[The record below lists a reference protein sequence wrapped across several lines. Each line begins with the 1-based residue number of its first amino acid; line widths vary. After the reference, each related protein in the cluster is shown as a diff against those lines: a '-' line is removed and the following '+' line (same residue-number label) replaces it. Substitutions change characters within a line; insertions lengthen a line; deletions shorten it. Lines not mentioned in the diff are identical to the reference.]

1 MDPER
6 DRLKHLLIILLE
18 ALSGSPEALPQ
29 LKSRIQDK
37 AEAAGLDVGDM
48 HGLLDWIESHWL
60 NDDMPAWNGEP
71 LPDTPSEKAFRY
83 FGDVDA
89 DYLSPRGLGFLMK
102 LFNNRQINRAQLE
115 ALLQYSSFIALR
127 PLEPFELESVLEQ
140 VLFRPGRP
148 GMTGGASEGFENIH

>member
-1 MDPER
+1 MDPEK

-18 ALSGSPEALPQ
+18 ALSGSPELLPPIRT
-29 LKSRIQDK
+29 RIQEK
-37 AEAAGLDVGDM
+37 AEAAGLDEGDV

-60 NDDMPAWNGEP
+60 HDDIPTWDRNP
-71 LPDTPSEKAFRY
+71 LPEAPSDKAFRY
-83 FGDVDA
+83 FGAVDA
-89 DYLSPRGLGFLMK
+89 DYLSPKGQGFLMK

-127 PLEPFELESVLEQ
+127 PLEPYELESVLEQ
-140 VLFRPGRP
+140 VLFRPEKP

>member
-18 ALSGSPEALPQ
+18 SLSGPAEVVSPIKA
-29 LKSRIQDK
+29 RIQEK
-37 AEAAGLDVGDM
+37 AEAAGLDEADV

-60 NDDMPAWNGEP
+60 HDDRPVLDRSPQA
-71 LPDTPSEKAFRY
+71 DTPSDNAFRF
-83 FGDVDA
+83 FGDMDS
-89 DYLSPRGLGFLMK
+89 DYLSPQGLGFLME
-102 LFNNRQINRAQLE
+102 LLNDHQINRTQLE
-115 ALLQYSSFIALR
+115 ALLQYSSYIALK
-127 PLEPFELESVLEQ
+127 PLEPRELESVLEQ

>member
-18 ALSGSPEALPQ
+18 ALSGSPEVSLPIR
-29 LKSRIQDK
+29 SRILDK
-37 AEAAGLDVGDM
+37 AEAAGLDEGDV

-60 NDDMPAWNGEP
+60 NDDRPAWSRDP
-71 LPDTPSEKAFRY
+71 LPDAPSDKAFRF

-89 DYLSPRGLGFLMK
+89 DYLSPKGLGFLVE
-102 LFNNRQINRAQLE
+102 LFNKKQINRVQME
-115 ALLQYSSFIALR
+115 ALLQYSSFIALK
-127 PLEPFELESVLEQ
+127 PLEPYELETVLEQ

-148 GMTGGASEGFENIH
+148 GMTGGASEGFENVH

>member
-18 ALSGSPEALPQ
+18 ALSGSPEILPPIRT
-29 LKSRIQDK
+29 RIQEK
-37 AEAAGLDVGDM
+37 AEAAGLDEGDV

-60 NDDMPAWNGEP
+60 NDDRPGGDLDP
-71 LPDTPSEKAFRY
+71 LPDAPSEKAFRY

-89 DYLSPRGLGFLMK
+89 DYLSPAGLGFLMK
-102 LFNNRQINRAQLE
+102 LFNNRQISRAQLE

-127 PLEPFELESVLEQ
+127 PLDPYELESVLEQ
-140 VLFRPGRP
+140 VLFRPGKP

>member
-18 ALSGSPEALPQ
+18 ALSGPPEVSPPLRA
-29 LKSRIQDK
+29 RIQEK
-37 AEAAGLDVGDM
+37 AEAAGLDEGDV

-60 NDDMPAWNGEP
+60 NDDRPAWTRDP
-71 LPDTPSEKAFRY
+71 LPDAPSDKAFRY
-83 FGDVDA
+83 FGEVDA
-89 DYLSPRGLGFLMK
+89 DYLSPRGLGFLVE
-102 LFNNRQINRAQLE
+102 LFNKQQINRAQME

-127 PLEPFELESVLEQ
+127 PLEPSELESVLEQ

-148 GMTGGASEGFENIH
+148 GMTGGASEGFENVH

>member
-18 ALSGSPEALPQ
+18 SLSGPTEVVSPIKA
-29 LKSRIQDK
+29 RIQEK
-37 AEAAGLDVGDM
+37 AEAAGLDEGDV

-60 NDDMPAWNGEP
+60 FDDRPNWNRGPQPEK
-71 LPDTPSEKAFRY
+71 PSEKAFRF
-83 FGDVDA
+83 FGDMDS
-89 DYLSPRGLGFLMK
+89 DYLSPQGQGFLME
-102 LFNNRQINRAQLE
+102 LLNDRQIDRSQLE
-115 ALLQYSSFIALR
+115 ALLQYSSYIALK
-127 PLEPFELESVLEQ
+127 PLEPHELESVLEQ

>member
-18 ALSGSPEALPQ
+18 ALSGSPETMPPLTT
-29 LKSRIQDK
+29 RIQEK
-37 AEAAGLDVGDM
+37 AQAAGLDEGDV

-60 NDDMPAWNGEP
+60 SDDRPRWDREP
-71 LPDTPSEKAFRY
+71 IPDAPSEKAFRY
-83 FGDVDA
+83 FSDVDS
-89 DYLSPRGLGFLMK
+89 DYLSPEGLGFLLK

-140 VLFRPGRP
+140 VLFRPDSP

>member
-6 DRLKHLLIILLE
+6 DRLKYLLLILLE
-18 ALSGSPEALPQ
+18 ALSGSPEILPPI
-29 LKSRIQDK
+29 KTRIQEK
-37 AEAAGLDVGDM
+37 AEAAGLDEGDV

-60 NDDMPAWNGEP
+60 HDDWLGGDLDP
-71 LPDTPSEKAFRY
+71 LPDAPSEKAFRY

-89 DYLSPRGLGFLMK
+89 GYLSPKGLGFLMK
-102 LFNNRQINRAQLE
+102 LFNNRQIDRAQLE

-127 PLEPFELESVLEQ
+127 PLDPYELESVLEQ
-140 VLFRPGRP
+140 VLFRPGKP